1 MSSASVTASRRQSC
15 YLCDLPR
22 MPWATIWDFT
32 EPVCRGCVNYEG
44 ADRVEFVID
53 SARQLRRTRGF
64 QEGRSAGPG
73 KPHHPGKD
81 PQTMSHSTAG
91 DQPGPRPPQ
100 LSMDRHPLSDRP
112 ARLTGPECQAIMRQ
126 TNGLSTQNGLPKS
139 DDHPPELNRQSPD
152 PRRTGA
158 VPLSLLTGLDGRP
171 SPLARP
177 GEGKDAPRQQLV
189 GSRTVRH
196 LMALQAFKTEHATL
210 QRVMASEPTATS
222 SKLGKSP
229 RVGKRKSSPDLNGE
243 GGTVSKMNGVEAW
256 LPSPHP
262 RAMPPELPPTGPS
275 PMAALLL
282 VADPAGLPKEEPR
295 ADSSGAGPG
304 AVGGGAPLCCTL
316 CRGRLEDTHFVQC
329 PSAPAHKFCFPCSQG
344 SIRQQQDATGEVY
357 CPSGERC
364 PLVGSGVPW
373 AFMQGEI
380 ATILAAG
387 DVKVKKE
394 P

>member
-171 SPLARP
+171 SPLGRP
-177 GEGKDAPRQQLV
+177 GEGKDAPRQPLV

-243 GGTVSKMNGVEAW
+243 GGAASKMNGVEAW

-282 VADPAGLPKEEPR
+282 VADPVGLPKEEPR